1 MLVVGG
7 LLFTRQ
13 RDRDA
18 LNSRSGESAP
28 FVLTAMLRL
37 SSDAQDAFEAVE
49 DRIERE
55 GDLHVPNEA

>member
-1 MLVVGG
+1 
-7 LLFTRQ
+7 
-13 RDRDA
+13 
-18 LNSRSGESAP
+18 
-28 FVLTAMLRL
+28 MLRL